1 MPLWSS
7 KQYDCVVWRCQS
19 DLEALAYIQKETG
32 AEIVLSSTW
41 RLWEGKTGRDAVDK
55 ARKKSCE
62 IDIYIYNMYYIDY
75 IRSVLIS
82 HLVASNVCVWTS
94 LDLWCQHFC
103 MSCMV
108 HVGSEA
114 FWHSEDCG
122 ANPRLEGQS
131 RPCAIE
137 SWVTKLEFFTELSK
151 LGAHGDPHGWN
162 FVLVS
167 RSVKPP
173 PNEPNFFLMCQTR
186 NSWHVWSRGF
196 REPLVVGKCLKLC
209 FDLPACTSVTL
220 TGRSEEIMQ
229 YVNRLKVPPHWLLDL
244 KSFMTSPR
252 HR

>member
-1 MPLWSS
+1 
-7 KQYDCVVWRCQS
+7 
-19 DLEALAYIQKETG
+19 
-32 AEIVLSSTW
+32 
-41 RLWEGKTGRDAVDK
+41 
-55 ARKKSCE
+55 
-62 IDIYIYNMYYIDY
+62 MYYIDY

-173 PNEPNFFLMCQTR
+173 PNEPNFFWCARQEIPDMSEVGASESLWLLENVWNCVSIFQHVLLWLWQVDQRRSCSTSIDWKCHHTGCLIW
-186 NSWHVWSRGF
+186 NHSWH
-196 REPLVVGKCLKLC
+196 PLGIDS
-209 FDLPACTSVTL
+209 FDKFGNSIADCPSIWIYL
-220 TGRSEEIMQ
+220 
-229 YVNRLKVPPHWLLDL
+229 Y
-244 KSFMTSPR
+244 
-252 HR
+252 